1 MTGLEQ
7 SRHMCDMSQGI
18 FEARAKLFER
28 RGLGFEDE
36 TWSNGFQQLDKV
48 KVSFAKKREFNWL
61 TAVCLISCRFLRAEK
76 KALWKHS
83 DSVVCY
89 KFHGKSSFVGRSP
102 SRAEWEHR
110 NYCPLCFGVAFR
122 KEHFKSA
129 HFWGRQPAHLL
140 NWLDSLWVLH
150 RTKWKQHTIALKV
163 KPLSL
168 PDVHKTQDVCEVGAT
183 VLPFVWSLFGAASRP
198 KPCRWLGF
206 CEQKDLHGLT
216 LRHKCGTQFDW
227 QQALKKK

>member
-48 KVSFAKKREFNWL
+48 KVSFVKKREFNWL

-76 KALWKHS
+76 EALWKHS
-83 DSVVCY
+83 DPVVCY

-102 SRAEWEHR
+102 SRAQWEHR
-110 NYCPLCFGVAFR
+110 NYCAMLGSHF
-122 KEHFKSA
+122 FKSA
-129 HFWGRQPAHLL
+129 HFWGRQLAHLL
-140 NWLDSLWVLH
+140 DWLDSLWVLH
-150 RTKWKQHTIALKV
+150 RTTWKKHTMVRK
-163 KPLSL
+163 
-168 PDVHKTQDVCEVGAT
+168 KTN
-183 VLPFVWSLFGAASRP
+183 L
-198 KPCRWLGF
+198 
-206 CEQKDLHGLT
+206 
-216 LRHKCGTQFDW
+216 
-227 QQALKKK
+227 